1 MSRRAH
7 ITLEAVSKINLN
19 RSRRRKEADFSQ
31 YSRLSDSSPR
41 RLRILKP
48 LLAIISI
55 VSFATCVL
63 ADSPDLQPEGV
74 AEKLIVESIANRRL
88 IDLATNSTAASN
100 RIVRGAFIEW
110 LLTKNLNN
118 IHHGGL
124 RLRNAIITN
133 WLDLRNVEVP
143 CEVQLECCH
152 FKSGVN
158 LAGAHFLHNLS
169 FQGSR
174 FDTNFEARG
183 LKVDGSLILNT
194 RTLSS
199 GQLDLFGKPTTTPEL
214 ANYLRMSNVY
224 NLWPLLPSE
233 FAFDKTRQIVHWE
246 YSDHVTSPTNNFT
259 ATLRGEKF
267 LFRQISG
274 YRPQPGAPIRSSVEF
289 DQFDGVIT
297 NYSESVFLDAL
308 RPLLTNSLDISSLSH
323 NRAVKRL
330 TTARWPLVQTRSESG
345 AEVDSL
351 PPTDGERV
359 RPALHSAF
367 DEGGGQ
373 GPYVIWY
380 QGDGSFIICQETVF
394 AGEIHLDGA
403 SIGANLEAWD
413 AEFRKNATFNGVTIG
428 GNVFLEQARFLGTVS
443 FGYLRTAHDFSIAS
457 SFFGSGNIVNAFGL
471 EIGGTLNFEWAH
483 FGGSANFGGGHISK
497 ELRAN
502 YVRFPN
508 SYHVANFRGLNVDG
522 SVQLRG
528 AEFAAPATF
537 ILAKINGN
545 FEAQN
550 SVFEDDRSFEDLQ
563 YVTQDSFTFNT
574 DFGSMTVDGFAIFES
589 ACFARSVSFRNGA
602 YGNLY
607 FDGVQ
612 WPDATYMRDFYT
624 NEPFSTN
631 LLRLEGINFRTIRD
645 ITSGAFFHSRQQ
657 LKESQINLV
666 NLLQNYTPYSFDIYA
681 KLEAYFRG
689 EGERSLA
696 NQVFISAKKR
706 EGAEAGPWG
715 RFVNKFLRYTIMY
728 GKWPGLAFGQSLVVV
743 ILLSVLCETRMLRK
757 DTHTPP
763 SFPLAFLYSLGNCLP
778 LVDLKTADLLEFK
791 PGKDRFRYLLAFTK
805 ILGYILVPLWAV
817 AWAGL
822 VK

>member
-1 MSRRAH
+1 MSRAAQNTVF
-7 ITLEAVSKINLN
+7 IIAVIALSISALA
-19 RSRRRKEADFSQ
+19 EPADF
-31 YSRLSDSSPR
+31 
-41 RLRILKP
+41 
-48 LLAIISI
+48 
-55 VSFATCVL
+55 
-63 ADSPDLQPEGV
+63 QPEGI
-74 AEKLIVESIANRRL
+74 AEKLIVDNIANRRL
-88 IDLATNSTAASN
+88 IDLATNSPAASS
-100 RIVRGAFIEW
+100 RIVRAAFLEW

-174 FDTNFEARG
+174 FDSTLESRG
-183 LKVDGSLILNT
+183 LKVDGSLLLST

-199 GQLDLFGKPTTTPEL
+199 GQLDLSGKTPTPPQL
-214 ANYLRMSNVY
+214 ASYLRTNNVY
-224 NLWPLLPSE
+224 NSWPLLP
-233 FAFDKTRQIVHWE
+233 AAIVFDKARQMLHWDF
-246 YSDHVTSPTNNFT
+246 SDHPTSPTNNFS
-259 ATLRGEKF
+259 ATLRGDKF

-289 DQFDGVIT
+289 DEFEWVAT
-297 NYSESVFLDAL
+297 NYSESFPLEKL
-308 RPLLTNSLDISSLSH
+308 RPVLTNSLDSSSLSKT
-323 NRAVKRL
+323 RAIKSL
-330 TTARWPLVQTRSESG
+330 TTARWPLVETAATSGESI
-345 AEVDSL
+345 SL
-351 PPTDGERV
+351 SSSDGER
-359 RPALHSAF
+359 AGG
-367 DEGGGQ
+367 EGN
-373 GPYVIWY
+373 YVIWW
-380 QGDGSFIICQETVF
+380 QGDGSFIICQETIF

-403 SIGANLEAWD
+403 AIGANLEVWD
-413 AEFRKNATFNGVTIG
+413 AEFRKSATFNGATVG
-428 GNVFLEQARFLGTVS
+428 GNGFFEQARFLGITS
-443 FGYLRTAHDFSIAS
+443 FGYLRTGHDFSIAS
-457 SFFGSGNIVNAFGL
+457 SFFGSGNIVNAYGL
-471 EIGGTLNFEWAH
+471 EIGGALNLEWVH
-483 FGGSANFGGGHISK
+483 FSGSANFGGGHISK
-497 ELRAN
+497 ELKAN

-508 SYHVANFRGLNVDG
+508 SYHVANFRGITVDG

-528 AEFAAPATF
+528 AEFAAPVSF

-550 SVFEDDRSFEDLQ
+550 STFEDDRSFEDLEH
-563 YVTQDSFTFNT
+563 VTQDSFTFNT
-574 DFGSMTVDGFAIFES
+574 DFGSMTVDGFAIFEN

-612 WPDATYMRDFYT
+612 WPDATYMRNYYT

-631 LLRLEGINFRTIRD
+631 LLRLEGISFRTIRD
-645 ITSGAFFHSRQQ
+645 ITTGPFFHSRQQ
-657 LKESQINLV
+657 LKESQANLV
-666 NLLQNYTPYSFDIYA
+666 TLLQNYTPYSFDIYA

-715 RFVNKFLRYTIMY
+715 RFVNRFLRYTIMY
-728 GKWPGLAFGQSLVVV
+728 GKWPWLAFGESLIVV
-743 ILLSVLCETRMLRK
+743 ILLSLLCEACMLKK

-763 SFPLAFLYSLGNCLP
+763 SFPLSFLYSLGNCLP
-778 LVDLKTADLLEFK
+778 LVDLKTADLLEIK
-791 PGKDRFRYLLAFTK
+791 AGQDWFRYLLAFAK
-805 ILGYILVPLWAV
+805 MLGYILVPLWAV

-822 VK
+822 VR